1 MLQQYFLNVGLQWM
15 LFLTIPLVI
24 YLIFFRKENN
34 LFAFFGIKKTEKA
47 ENKLLIFTS
56 LLSLFYL
63 IINFFMMKEAGVGS
77 GDIRFIFFEQTGLSI
92 QTLLALFINSIIQTS
107 FLEEI
112 IFRGFLINA
121 LHNKLS
127 FNTSNHIQ
135 AIAFTGIHVAGT
147 LQMGLSLPFII
158 VGNLI
163 IYILSILW
171 GKLTK
176 ESGHSIYYAAF
187 FHGIINLLTGLFLFS
202 PF

>member
-1 MLQQYFLNVGLQWM
+1 MLQQYLLNVGLQWG

-24 YLIFFRKENN
+24 YLIIFRKEKN
-34 LFAFFGIKKTEKA
+34 LFAFFGLKKAEKV

-92 QTLLALFINSIIQTS
+92 QTLLVLFINSIIQTS

-112 IFRGFLINA
+112 LFRGFLINA
-121 LHNKLS
+121 LRSKVS

-147 LQMGLSLPFII
+147 LQMELSLPFIL
-158 VGNLI
+158 VGNLV
-163 IYILSILW
+163 IYLLSILW
-171 GKLTK
+171 GQLTK
-176 ESGHSIYYAAF
+176 ESGYSIYYAAF
-187 FHGIINLLTGLFLFS
+187 FHGIINLLTGLFLFL
-202 PF
+202 PL